1 MRFIDV
7 FAGCGGLSLGL
18 LKAGCQGVAAIEK
31 NPMAFETLR
40 HNLIDGNRYTFDWP
54 EWLPKQAM
62 SCEDFL
68 GDYAEKLEILRGT
81 IDLMVGGPPCQGF
94 SVAGRRN
101 PADPRN
107 KMAEQYLELVK
118 IVRPTYIVIENVSG
132 FNSKFN
138 EKKRTGDEDERHFKK
153 SYAEF
158 ISEELAKIGYTV
170 SRGKVNCADF
180 GVPQN
185 RHRYLIVCSL
195 NGQSDLL
202 DDLLKSRIGFLEDK
216 NLPISRPVSVYE
228 AIADLQIRDRKL
240 VENKDS
246 GISGFLE
253 AVYEPPQV
261 SSPYLS
267 IMRENFRGEPN
278 SRRLPRH
285 KPETIVQFS
294 KIQRESEPGKSLSK
308 EARERLGLK
317 KHAITVL
324 TKNAPAPTI
333 TTLPDDVIHYNEL
346 RILTARE
353 TARIQSFPDWFEFTG
368 KYTTGGKQRK
378 IECPRYTQIGNAV
391 PPLLSE
397 AIGAL
402 LLEKIQNNAKDES
415 LIQGEVNNAGTKL
428 PR

>member
-40 HNLIDGNRYTFDWP
+40 HNLIDGDRYTFDWP

-68 GDYAEKLEILRGT
+68 DDYAEELENLRGS

-107 KMAEQYLELVK
+107 KMAEQYLKLVK
-118 IVRPTYIVIENVSG
+118 IIRPTYIVIENVSG

-138 EKKRTGDEDERHFKK
+138 EKKRTGEEDERHFKK

-170 SRGKVNCADF
+170 SRGKINCADF

-195 NGQSDLL
+195 NGQADLL
-202 DDLLKSRIGFLEDK
+202 NDLANSRSEFLTRK
-216 NLPISRPVSVYE
+216 GLPTARPVSVFE
-228 AIADLQIRDRKL
+228 AIADLQTRDRKL
-240 VENKDS
+240 VMNEDS
-246 GISGFLE
+246 GMNGFLE

-261 SSPYLS
+261 SSPYLT
-267 IMRENFRGEPN
+267 IMREDFKEAPN

-285 KPETIVQFS
+285 KPDTIVQFG
-294 KIQRESEPGKSLSK
+294 KIQRESQPGRSLSK
-308 EARERLGLK
+308 DARERLGLK

-333 TTLPDDVIHYNEL
+333 TTLPDDIIHYNEL
-346 RILTARE
+346 RILTVRE
-353 TARIQSFPDWFEFTG
+353 TARIQSFPDWFELTG
-368 KYTTGGKQRK
+368 KYTTGGKYRK

-391 PPLLSE
+391 PPLLAE
-397 AIGAL
+397 AIGSL
-402 LLEKIQNNAKDES
+402 LIAKSQKETECNNAQSEAK
-415 LIQGEVNNAGTKL
+415 NAGS
-428 PR
+428 